1 MRHDDEAT
9 VQPAVGTP
17 VDQRVVPLPP
27 ERDRTCAQGCNG
39 CDDCT
44 DFWDGDD
51 GPERDLTCTH
61 CSGTGGDPWN
71 DGITPCE
78 HCDGEGYEWW
88 N

>member
-1 MRHDDEAT
+1 MTHDDEAT

-17 VDQRVVPLPP
+17 VDQRVVPLMP
-27 ERDRTCAQGCNG
+27 ERD
-39 CDDCT
+39 
-44 DFWDGDD
+44 DFDD
-51 GPERDLTCTH
+51 GWRDDEDPWNRPAATCEH

>member
-1 MRHDDEAT
+1 MREDET
-9 VQPAVGTP
+9 LPAADAGP

-44 DFWDGDD
+44 DYWDDD

-61 CSGTGGDPWN
+61 CSGTGGDLWN

>member
-1 MRHDDEAT
+1 ME
-9 VQPAVGTP
+9 QNSPAVEGP
-17 VDQRVVPLPP
+17 LDGRVVPLEP
-27 ERDRTCAQGCNG
+27 ERERTCAQGCNG

-44 DFWDGDD
+44 DYWDGDD

-71 DGITPCE
+71 DEITPCE